1 MPVTDT
7 AGNRL
12 WFTPTQWELLV
23 CNSAISETLLDH
35 LGMPVAVRER
45 LRLPNRAM
53 RRALVVRDGGCVFP
67 GCDAPPG
74 WCDAHHVI
82 EYADDGQ
89 TVIVNLVLL
98 CRHHHGIVHRTGWTM
113 SLNHTNRTHPDQ
125 PGDHSHFT
133 ITTATGL
140 ELPTQHRPRPPR
152 PPGEQPPEPPLQRP
166 PAPA

>member
-53 RRALVVRDGGCVFP
+53 RRALGVRDGGCVFP
-67 GCDAPPG
+67 GCDA
-74 WCDAHHVI
+74 
-82 EYADDGQ
+82 
-89 TVIVNLVLL
+89 
-98 CRHHHGIVHRTGWTM
+98 
-113 SLNHTNRTHPDQ
+113 HPDGVTHTTSSNT
-125 PGDHSHFT
+125 P
-133 ITTATGL
+133 TTAK
-140 ELPTQHRPRPPR
+140 PSS
-152 PPGEQPPEPPLQRP
+152 
-166 PAPA
+166 